1 MRMWMVNPRLMCRKH
16 LLGEHVE
23 LHMFV
28 AGIRRGLKLQGY
40 LDKQL
45 LEPHN
50 IVSRHEQIVRELAR
64 RGYRHRS
71 PLPPFRA
78 ARAGKIHRLA
88 NLAELARRCPGC
100 RELQQNGGRKAAS
113 KKSAVKQRKAR

>member
-28 AGIRRGLKLQGY
+28 AAIRRGLNLSGY
-40 LDKQL
+40 LQNRL

-50 IVSRHEQIVRELAR
+50 ISARHDELVREMER
-64 RGYRHRS
+64 RGYQHRS
-71 PLPPFRA
+71 PLPEFNPVRCG
-78 ARAGKIHRLA
+78 RISRRA
-88 NLAELARRCPGC
+88 NLTELVRRCKLC
-100 RELQQNGGRKAAS
+100 RRIQQNGGRKAAS
-113 KKSAVKQRKAR
+113 NSSRSKRSKT

>member
-28 AGIRRGLKLQGY
+28 AAIRRGLNLGGY
-40 LDKQL
+40 LRNKL

-50 IVSRHEQIVRELAR
+50 IVGRHDELVRELER

-71 PLPPFRA
+71 PLLPFDAVRCG
-78 ARAGKIHRLA
+78 RISRSA
-88 NLAELARRCPGC
+88 NLTELARRCSHC
-100 RELQQNGGRKAAS
+100 RRIQQNGSRRGASNSSRS
-113 KKSAVKQRKAR
+113 KKSKI